1 MIMTSSSIDLDG
13 ESYISQESVIS
24 NQVLQ
29 SNISSQKDSIEG
41 SSVNTPHMFFETENN
56 SCKAKQKVCSSSE
69 NLEKNSNISLEL
81 SLGGSDLNDLQTRD
95 LKNQFGLHSDK
106 VNKES
111 SFIAAET
118 SDHVKKGSEWGESV
132 VSTSENSNE
141 LDPPTHSETSSPA
154 QGSERRV
161 FPCNFCQRKFYS
173 SQALG
178 GHQNA
183 HKRERTLARRAQR
196 MGSFAHRY
204 SSMASLPLHGS
215 SQTSLMPSRFLGIK
229 AHSLIHKPFPVGD
242 SSNLP
247 QGHHGWSMV
256 RFMEHQNS
264 GKHVADELSSRVI
277 SRGVARFDNNYF
289 GLAGGGRVLGGPPVF
304 LEEDGNFSWPGS
316 FRSQKGEAGH
326 IFQPEQN
333 LSAHDNSNG
342 ITLQNYVADR
352 APLSCQDISNPD
364 LTLRL

>member
-95 LKNQFGLHSDK
+95 IKNQFGLHSDK

-229 AHSLIHKPFPVGD
+229 AHSLIHKPFPEGD

-304 LEEDGNFSWPGS
+304 LEEDANFSWPGS

>member
-229 AHSLIHKPFPVGD
+229 AHSLIHKPFPEGD

-304 LEEDGNFSWPGS
+304 LEEDANFSWPGS

>member
-1 MIMTSSSIDLDG
+1 MIMTSSSNDLDG

-24 NQVLQ
+24 SQIFQ
-29 SNISSQKDSIEG
+29 SNISSQKDSIGG
-41 SSVNTPHMFFETENN
+41 SSVNTTHMFFETENN
-56 SCKAKQKVCSSSE
+56 SCKAKQKFCSSAA
-69 NLEKNSNISLEL
+69 NLENNSNISLEL

-95 LKNQFGLHSDK
+95 PKDQFGILSGK
-106 VNKES
+106 INKES

-141 LDPPTHSETSSPA
+141 LDPPAHSETSSPA

-215 SQTSLMPSRFLGIK
+215 SETSLMPSRFLGIK
-229 AHSLIHKPFPVGD
+229 AHSLIHKALPEGD
-242 SSNLP
+242 SSNMP
-247 QGHHGWSMV
+247 QGHHGWSTV
-256 RFMEHQNS
+256 RFMEHQIS

-289 GLAGGGRVLGGPPVF
+289 GLAGGGRLLGGPSIF
-304 LEEDGNFSWPGS
+304 LEEDANFSWPGS

-333 LSAHDNSNG
+333 MSAHDNSNG

-352 APLSCQDISNPD
+352 GQLSCKDVSNPD

>member
-24 NQVLQ
+24 SQILQ
-29 SNISSQKDSIEG
+29 SNISSQKDSIDG
-41 SSVNTPHMFFETENN
+41 SSVNTTHMFFETENN
-56 SCKAKQKVCSSSE
+56 SCKAKQKVCSSSG

-95 LKNQFGLHSDK
+95 LKDQFDILSGK
-106 VNKES
+106 INKES

-118 SDHVKKGSEWGESV
+118 SDHVKKGSEWGETV

-141 LDPPTHSETSSPA
+141 LDPPAHSETSSPA

-215 SQTSLMPSRFLGIK
+215 SETSLMPSRFLGIK
-229 AHSLIHKPFPVGD
+229 AHSLIHKPLPEGD
-242 SSNLP
+242 SSYLP

-256 RFMEHQNS
+256 RFMEHQIS

-289 GLAGGGRVLGGPPVF
+289 GLAGGGRVLGGPSVF
-304 LEEDGNFSWPGS
+304 LEEDANFGWPGS

-326 IFQPEQN
+326 IFQPEEN
-333 LSAHDNSNG
+333 MSAHDNSNH

-352 APLSCQDISNPD
+352 APLSCKDGSNPD

>member
-24 NQVLQ
+24 NQILQ

-41 SSVNTPHMFFETENN
+41 SSVNTPHMFFDTQNN
-56 SCKAKQKVCSSSE
+56 LCKAKQKVCSSSE
-69 NLEKNSNISLEL
+69 NLEKNSKISLEL
-81 SLGGSDLNDLQTRD
+81 SLGGGDLNDLQTCD

-111 SFIAAET
+111 SCIAAET
-118 SDHVKKGSEWGESV
+118 SDHVKKASEWGESV
-132 VSTSENSNE
+132 VSTSENSND
-141 LDPPTHSETSSPA
+141 LDPPTYSETSSPA
-154 QGSERRV
+154 QGSDPRV

-196 MGSFAHRY
+196 MGSFAQRY

-215 SQTSLMPSRFLGIK
+215 SETSWTPSRFLGIK
-229 AHSLIHKPFPVGD
+229 AHSLIHKPFPEGD
-242 SSNLP
+242 NLT

-256 RFMEHQNS
+256 RFMENQIS
-264 GKHVADELSSRVI
+264 GKHAADELSSRAI

-289 GLAGGGRVLGGPPVF
+289 GLAVGGRVLGGPPVF
-304 LEEDGNFSWPGS
+304 LEEGANFSWPGN

-326 IFQPEQN
+326 IFQPKQN

-342 ITLQNYVADR
+342 ITLQNYVADT
-352 APLSCQDISNPD
+352 APLSCKDISSPD

>member
-56 SCKAKQKVCSSSE
+56 SCKAKQKVCSSSD

-229 AHSLIHKPFPVGD
+229 AHSLIHKPFPEGD

-304 LEEDGNFSWPGS
+304 LEEDANFSWPGS

-333 LSAHDNSNG
+333 LSTHDNSNG

>member
-81 SLGGSDLNDLQTRD
+81 SLGGSDLNDLQSRD

-229 AHSLIHKPFPVGD
+229 AHSLIHKPFPEGD

-304 LEEDGNFSWPGS
+304 LEEDANFSWPGS

>member
-229 AHSLIHKPFPVGD
+229 AHSLIHKPFPEGD

-277 SRGVARFDNNYF
+277 SRGVARFENNYF

-304 LEEDGNFSWPGS
+304 LEEDANFSWPGS

-352 APLSCQDISNPD
+352 APLSCKDISNPD